1 MTKYSLDIEQAI
13 IGDDGL
19 AVQSGWIT
27 VYNANS
33 ESGEYTGV
41 SNEYLPLGVSLPA
54 GGYADAPALPGE
66 ADKAVRR
73 DASGTAWEV
82 VDDFRGK
89 VVYSTETGQQE
100 EVTEIGKLPDYLTLC
115 APQTVYDKWD
125 GKKWVTDKDAQKDAE
140 IQHAEYTKSQLLS
153 EATAKIAPLQDAV
166 DTNMAKDD
174 EKSLLTA
181 WKTYRVLLSRI
192 DTSKAPDITWPEL
205 PQ

>member
-1 MTKYSLDIEQAI
+1 MTKHSLDIEQAI
-13 IGDDGL
+13 VGDNGL

-54 GGYADAPALPGE
+54 GGYADAPTLP
-66 ADKAVRR
+66 DDNNKAVRR
-73 DASGTAWEV
+73 NISGTAWEV

-89 VVYSTETGQQE
+89 VAYSTETGQQE
-100 EVTEIGKLPDYLTLC
+100 EVTEIGGLPDYLTLY
-115 APQTVYDKWD
+115 APQTAYDKWG

-166 DTNMAKDD
+166 DTDMATDD

-192 DTSKAPDITWPEL
+192 NTSKGADISWPNQ
-205 PQ
+205 PK

>member
-13 IGDDGL
+13 IGDNGL

-54 GGYADAPALPGE
+54 GGYADAPTLP
-66 ADKAVRR
+66 DDNNKAVRR
-73 DASGTAWEV
+73 NISGTAWDV

-89 VVYSTETGQQE
+89 VAYSTETGQQE
-100 EVTEIGKLPDYLTLC
+100 EVTEIGGLPDYLTLL
-115 APQTVYDKWD
+115 APQTIYDKWD
-125 GKKWVTDKDAQKDAE
+125 GMKWVTDKATQQTAAAHAAE
-140 IQHAEYTKSQLLS
+140 EKKTQLLND
-153 EATAKIAPLQDAV
+153 ATVKIAPLLDAV
-166 DTNMAKDD
+166 DTGMATNDD
-174 EKSLLTA
+174 KAQLTA

-192 DTSKAPDITWPEL
+192 DTSKAPDIEWPVS
-205 PQ
+205 P